1 MTHKAG
7 LCSTLFRRTVTPDRP
22 FRTSDTTFGESNP
35 ECAHNSTPSQY
46 GGMMLIF
53 REHYSTITNFS
64 YLCDGK
70 FYF

>member
-7 LCSTLFRRTVTPDRP
+7 LCSPLFRRAAAPDRP
-22 FRTSDTTFGESNP
+22 FRTSGTTFGESNP
-35 ECAHNSTPSQY
+35 ECALDSQPSQY